1 MPTKTNPEPASL
13 PGSSL
18 WVQFTSLLYI
28 EMTNWRWS
36 WRGMVITGA
45 LAPVLSILGL
55 GVFARDSG
63 PLALAYVLTGNL
75 VVSIMF
81 GNMHSIAHHI
91 IFLRFQG
98 TLEYLATLPIRRSML
113 VVAILCAFMA
123 LSAPSL
129 VTTLVLGIWFLRV
142 PVHPHPLLLLVIP
155 LCALPLSGIGALVG
169 ASVRTPEHSG
179 SIMLIFTL
187 LLTGLGPVVVPPD
200 RLPALLTFIGRFNPA
215 TYAASAMRQVLLGP
229 VTPRLWV
236 DLGVL
241 AAVGVVMFTIV
252 SKKLDWRQ
260 EA

>member
-1 MPTKTNPEPASL
+1 MQTKTSPEPAAL

-18 WVQFTSLLYI
+18 LVQFTSLLYI

-36 WRGMVITGA
+36 WRGMIVTGMF
-45 LAPVLSILGL
+45 APVLSILGL

-81 GNMHSIAHHI
+81 GNMHAIAHHI
-91 IFLRFQG
+91 VFLRFQG

-113 VVAILCAFMA
+113 VLAILCAFLA

-129 VTTLVLGIWFLRV
+129 VTTLLLGVWFLGV

-155 LCALPLSGIGALVG
+155 LCAVPLSGIGAMVG

-200 RLPALLTFIGRFNPA
+200 RLPSILIFLGHFNPA

-229 VTPRLWV
+229 LTPQLWI

-241 AAVGVVMFTIV
+241 TLVGTCVFMVV

>member
-1 MPTKTNPEPASL
+1 ML
-13 PGSSL
+13 
-18 WVQFTSLLYI
+18 VQFTSLLYI

-36 WRGMVITGA
+36 WRGMVVTGA
-45 LAPVLSILGL
+45 LAPLLSILGL

-75 VVSIMF
+75 VMSIMF
-81 GNMHSIAHHI
+81 GNMHAIAHHI
-91 IFLRFQG
+91 VFLRFQG

-113 VVAILCAFMA
+113 VLAILCAFLM

-129 VTTLVLGIWFLRV
+129 ISTLLLGIWFLGV
-142 PVHPHPLLLLVIP
+142 PLQPHPLLLLVIP
-155 LCALPLSGIGALVG
+155 LCAVPLSGIGAFVG

-187 LLTGLGPVVVPPD
+187 LLSGLGPVLVPPD
-200 RLPALLTFIGRFNPA
+200 RLPPILILIGRLNPA

-229 VTPRLWV
+229 ITPQLWV

-241 AAVGVVMFTIV
+241 LGLGVVIFAIV